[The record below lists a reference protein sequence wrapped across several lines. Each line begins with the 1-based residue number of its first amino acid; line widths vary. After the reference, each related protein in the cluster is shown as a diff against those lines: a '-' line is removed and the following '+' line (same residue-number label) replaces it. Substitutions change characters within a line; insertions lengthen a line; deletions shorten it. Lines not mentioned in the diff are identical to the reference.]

1 MMAIDKRQPLASVG
15 HAHNFFI
22 LFYYGRGLLNCV
34 PNLKTQ
40 TWGDLF
46 WQIEINQNGKP
57 LIFGETIFTTAFAE
71 ILLSIQ

>member
-1 MMAIDKRQPLASVG
+1 MAIDKRQPLASVG

-40 TWGDLF
+40 T
-46 WQIEINQNGKP
+46 
-57 LIFGETIFTTAFAE
+57 
-71 ILLSIQ
+71 